1 MRISLTVLALL
12 ALGTSSTLA
21 QDAALPLTIAP
32 SPVTTDG
39 NVAAFPTDLI
49 LMLPQAGD
57 AQVPGLAFGTGGS
70 ITITLPS
77 AFTRVAERPIN
88 VAVPRGWPQADVCCY
103 VASAVGNVLTITFT
117 TPVRTD
123 GPDAPGVKIL
133 AHIRGGA
140 FRNPDAGAYPITAEV
155 RSAPGATPR
164 TAAGTVTILAAV
176 PDAHIAPT
184 NFLLPR
190 GANANGQTVT
200 VNRPAPAF
208 LSFLLWR
215 GGTLLNGVGVM
226 PAQPNQYPKY
236 TGGLLVRDVNGDGVL
251 TLPGDEVVGGII
263 GKAPSGA
270 KGQSAQSPVR
280 GNGTPILSGQLNGY
294 GTTEPVAGL
303 LPVRFTTGSLPGEY
317 APTFELSGG
326 NSVQVTVR
334 AVLR

>member
-1 MRISLTVLALL
+1 MRIPLTVLALL
-12 ALGTSSTLA
+12 ALGTSSALA
-21 QDAALPLTIAP
+21 QNVALPLTIAP

-70 ITITLPS
+70 ITITLPP

-117 TPVRTD
+117 TPVKTD

-140 FRNPDAGAYPITAEV
+140 FRNPSAGTYPIVAQV
-155 RSAPGATPR
+155 RETSAAPPR
-164 TAAGTVTILAAV
+164 TASGSVTILAEV
-176 PDAHIAPT
+176 PAARIAPT

-190 GANANGQTVT
+190 GANANGQTVAI
-200 VNRPAPAF
+200 NRPAPA
-208 LSFLLWR
+208 LLGFLLWR
-215 GGTLLNGVGVM
+215 AGAPLNGVGVI
-226 PAQPNQYPKY
+226 PAQPSQYPKY
-236 TGGLLVRDVNGDGVL
+236 NGGLLVRDANGDGIL

-270 KGQSAQSPVR
+270 TGQSAQSPVR
-280 GNGTPILSGQLNGY
+280 ANGTPILSGQLNGY

-303 LPVRFTTGSLPGEY
+303 LPVRFTTGNLPGEY
-317 APTFELSGG
+317 TPTFELSGG
-326 NSVQVTVR
+326 NSVQITVR
-334 AVLR
+334 AVLP